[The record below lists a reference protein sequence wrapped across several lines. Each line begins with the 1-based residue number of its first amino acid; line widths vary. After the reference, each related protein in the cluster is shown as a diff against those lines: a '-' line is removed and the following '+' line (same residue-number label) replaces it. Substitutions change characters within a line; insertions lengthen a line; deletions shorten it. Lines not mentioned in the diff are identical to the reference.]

1 MATLTSEWQYLGR
14 SSVMKS
20 VGGTLNYYVLLF
32 AKAVPNNTTGFYT
45 VTINERLASTNTN
58 ARFYQYPCSYSG
70 TIAGQTAFSGT
81 NKPWAEWEIGA
92 FSQGGVSYM
101 LGTTTAEGTVSVDC
115 TDGKPKDITLSCTW
129 SMGSQTASY
138 TPTANASRT
147 VSVTATL
154 AAIPRGSVLDNVAGG
169 SYFNETI
176 TYKYTPQ
183 NANYYN
189 RCNISVKLS
198 DGYVAVKSLLLGKK
212 STSQQTGTV
221 TFSASELSTIYEQL
235 PDTTKGT
242 IRFTLRTYTDSNY
255 TDEIGNTS
263 YKDIVLSIPTAV
275 KPSASL
281 AVTMVNSNSW
291 IAGKGI
297 YVAGFSS
304 ATLKLT
310 ASPGEG
316 ATLTTTNI
324 SGDGFSSNTSS
335 VSVNLAGPGRFTFTG
350 KATDSRGRYA
360 TNSKTIT
367 VLDYSNPTITA
378 LSVERGTYSSGWTAG
393 ETGPDIKVTFKIMLS
408 LSDQGN
414 VYGAKFTI
422 DDKNVSPSAGTISGL
437 ASGANAVVYFKS
449 VDGETGH
456 KLRLTVTDSVGSSS
470 SVTIAIPTIH
480 ITAEFNVSGKGFA
493 LGKTSEKD
501 AFECAMDAEFS
512 GSVKLIRADGS
523 EVVFSDTGWIDMG
536 TSDVVSI
543 ADATDTGRNGKG
555 CFYRVI
561 NDNHVY
567 VAFNVAFT
575 YNDAAI
581 VVNANAIP
589 AKYRPKRKAYSMSL
603 ISGRAFARV
612 GVNAAGNAIIDW
624 VQEITASDDT
634 TSASTNWIDGYVDYW
649 I

>member
-1 MATLTSEWQYLGR
+1 MATLTTEWQYVGR

-20 VGGTLNYYVLLF
+20 VSGSLNYYLLMW
-32 AKAVPNNTTGFYT
+32 AKATPNKTTGFYE
-45 VTINERLASTNTN
+45 VTIHERLASTSSN
-58 ARFYQYPCSYSG
+58 ARFYQYPCYYEG
-70 TIAGQTAFSGT
+70 KINGQVAMSGT
-81 NKPWAEWEIGA
+81 NKPWAEWEVGA
-92 FSQGGVSYM
+92 FSAGGVSYTV
-101 LGTTTAEGTVSVDC
+101 GTVIAEGTVSVDC
-115 TDGKPKDITLSCTW
+115 TDGKSKDITLSCTW
-129 SMGSQTASY
+129 SMGAQAVSY
-138 TPTANASRT
+138 TPAAHASRT

-154 AAIPRGSVLDNVAGG
+154 AAIPRASNLDSLTGG
-169 SYFNETI
+169 TYLNEAI

-189 RCNISVKLS
+189 RCNISVNLNG
-198 DGYVAVKSLLLGKK
+198 DYIAVKSLLLGKK

-221 TFSASELSTIYEQL
+221 TFSASELSTIYKQL

-242 IRFTLRTYTDSNY
+242 IRFTLRTYTDSSY
-255 TDEIGNTS
+255 TEQIGNPS
-263 YKDIVLSIPTAV
+263 YKDIELSIPAAV

-291 IAGKGI
+291 IAGKKI
-297 YVAGFSS
+297 YVAGYSS

-316 ATLTTTNI
+316 ATLTSKNI
-324 SGDGFSSNTSS
+324 SGDGFSSNTDS
-335 VSVNLAGPGRFTFTG
+335 VSVNLAGAGSFTFTG
-350 KATDSRGRYA
+350 KATDSRGRSA
-360 TNSKTIT
+360 SSGKTIT
-367 VLDYSNPTITA
+367 VLDYSNPSISS
-378 LSVERGTYSSGWTAG
+378 LSVERGTYSSGWMAG
-393 ETGPDIKVTFKIMLS
+393 ETGPDIKVTLKTSLS
-408 LSDQGN
+408 LSGQGN
-414 VYGAKFTI
+414 VYSAKFAI
-422 DDKNVSPSAGTISGL
+422 DEQNATPSAGTTSGL
-437 ASGANAVVYFKS
+437 ASGANAVVYFKAI
-449 VDGETGH
+449 DGETGH
-456 KLRLTVTDSVGSSS
+456 KLKLTVTDSVGSTS

-512 GSVKLIRADGS
+512 GSVKLILSDGS